1 MSCPEFDLKGYILK
15 ELPRDEARAT
25 ELHAAGCGACR
36 EELERLSL
44 TFTALRAVPEEEMP
58 RRIAFVSDKVFEPKW
73 WQAWLNSG
81 PRMALVSSL
90 VLAVAILAH
99 GVIRPVPVAGPAAPA
114 LDTAVIEARVNR
126 EVALRL
132 DPAVKQAAGEIEARQ
147 AEKIQAAVAAA
158 EKRFDFERSVDR
170 VQVEEAFNVM
180 RKQMNR
186 WYMASAEMGGAR

>member
-15 ELPRDEARAT
+15 ELPRAEARAT
-25 ELHAAGCGACR
+25 ELHAAGCDACR
-36 EELERLSL
+36 EELDRLSL

-81 PRMALVSSL
+81 PRMAFVSS
-90 VLAVAILAH
+90 VMLAMAILAH
-99 GVIRPVPVAGPAAPA
+99 GVMRPVELAGPAPA

-132 DPAVKQAAGEIEARQ
+132 DPAVKRAVGESEARQ
-147 AEKIQAAVAAA
+147 AEKIQAVVAAA
-158 EKRFDFERSVDR
+158 EKRFEFERQADR
-170 VQVEEAFNVM
+170 VQVEEAFNVV
-180 RKQMNR
+180 RKQMTR
-186 WYMASAEMGGAR
+186 WYMASAEVGGAR

>member
-1 MSCPEFDLKGYILK
+1 MSCSEFDLKGYILK
-15 ELPRDEARAT
+15 ELPRAEARAT

-36 EELERLSL
+36 EELDRLSL

-81 PRMALVSSL
+81 PRMAFVSSV
-90 VLAVAILAH
+90 VLAAAILAH
-99 GVIRPVPVAGPAAPA
+99 GVIRPVEVAGPAPA

-132 DPAVKQAAGEIEARQ
+132 DPAVKQAVTESEARQ
-147 AEKIQAAVAAA
+147 AEKIQAVVAAA
-158 EKRFDFERSVDR
+158 EKRFEFERQADR
-170 VQVEEAFNVM
+170 VQVEEAFNVV
-180 RKQMNR
+180 RKQMTR
-186 WYMASAEMGGAR
+186 WYMASAEVGGAR

>member
-1 MSCPEFDLKGYILK
+1 MSCPEFDLKGYVLK
-15 ELPRDEARAT
+15 ELPRAEARAT
-25 ELHAAGCGACR
+25 ELHAAGCNACR

-81 PRMALVSSL
+81 PRMAFVSSL
-90 VLAVAILAH
+90 VLAAAILAH
-99 GVIRPVPVAGPAAPA
+99 GVIRPVEVAGPAPA

-132 DPAVKQAAGEIEARQ
+132 DHAVKQAVTESEARQ
-147 AEKIQAAVAAA
+147 AEKIRTVVAAA
-158 EKRFDFERSVDR
+158 EKRFEFERQADR
-170 VQVEEAFNVM
+170 VQVEEAFNVV
-180 RKQMNR
+180 RKQMTR
-186 WYMASAEMGGAR
+186 WYMASAELGGAR